1 MVALHRFVVLTATL
15 LLTSSAWGETSNPY
29 LPRAR
34 QLLEELRYP
43 DAARALEQARAHP
56 GNDRDTLLEI
66 LELQGVVAGMLQQ
79 PAKARSAFQTLLV
92 LAPDHRLEGDY
103 APRVVT
109 PFFEAKSWVSDK
121 SAALGLEAL
130 PSSAEASLLSVQVKT
145 DVLNLGRLVR
155 FHLREGG
162 DAWRA
167 QEQPLVEG
175 KASVE
180 RKGGRVEWWAELLD
194 ERRAVLT
201 SVGSDASP
209 LVALAPGALVSSAPA
224 PAPVSPLPEKLPR
237 VAGAPGSPL
246 RTVAYACLGL
256 AVGAGAAGGYLGWQS
271 NQARARV
278 VGAPVDEAG
287 YTQGL
292 TQREAFALDARARAQ
307 GGWANI
313 LFGVAGAAAI
323 AGGTLWV
330 LGAPVGVSATPT
342 GVVVGGAFP

>member
-1 MVALHRFVVLTATL
+1 LVALRRFIVLTATL
-15 LLTSSAWGETSNPY
+15 LLTSLAWGETSNPY

-34 QLLEELRYP
+34 QLLDELRYP
-43 DAARALEQARAHP
+43 EAAHALEQARAHP

-79 PAKARSAFQTLLV
+79 PDKARSTFQTLLV
-92 LAPDHRLEGDY
+92 LAPDYRLGGDY

-109 PFFEAKSWVSDK
+109 PFFEAKGWVSDK
-121 SAALGLEAL
+121 RAALGLEAL
-130 PSSAEASLLSVQVKT
+130 PTSAEDGLLTVQVKT

-155 FHLREGG
+155 FHLREEG
-162 DAWRA
+162 DEWRPR
-167 QEQPLVEG
+167 EQPLVEG

-201 SVGSDASP
+201 SVGSDTSP
-209 LVALAPGALVSSAPA
+209 LVALAPGALVSAPA
-224 PAPVSPLPEKLPR
+224 PAPVPSPEKLPR

-246 RTVAYACLGL
+246 RTVAYVCLGL
-256 AVGAGAAGGYLGWQS
+256 AAGAGAAGGYLGWQS

-313 LFGVAGAAAI
+313 LFGVAGTAAI

-330 LGAPVGVSATPT
+330 LGAPVSVSATPS
-342 GVVVGGAFP
+342 GVVVGGVFP